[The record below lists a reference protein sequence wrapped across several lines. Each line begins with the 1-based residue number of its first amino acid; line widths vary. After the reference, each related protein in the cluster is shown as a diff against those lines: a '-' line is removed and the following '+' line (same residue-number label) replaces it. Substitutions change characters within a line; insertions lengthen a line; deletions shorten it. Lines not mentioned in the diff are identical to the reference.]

1 MVITLTGTPGTGK
14 TTIAEKLEEKGYN
27 VVHLSEFLE
36 EHDIGEEVNG
46 EREVRINEMIE
57 KLEEQEFPKETVIE
71 GHLAHHFESD
81 VCVVLRC
88 RPDVLEERLSHRD
101 YSDRKVEENIEAEK
115 IDIVLT
121 EAVQKQEM
129 VIEIDTTEKSPED
142 NADKIIEKLDEGKN
156 DYGNVDWTEFL

>member
-14 TTIAEKLEEKGYN
+14 TTIAEKLEERGYN
-27 VVHLSEFLE
+27 VIHLSDFLE
-36 EHDIGEEVNG
+36 EHDIGEKVNG

-57 KLEEQEFPKETVIE
+57 KLGGQDFSEETVIE

-81 VCVVLRC
+81 ICVVLRC
-88 RPDVLEERLSHRD
+88 RPDILEKRLSDRN

-121 EAVQKQEM
+121 EAVQNQEN
-129 VIEIDTTEKSPED
+129 VVEIDTTENS
-142 NADKIIEKLDEGKN
+142 ADESTDRIIEKVDEGES
-156 DYGNVDWTEFL
+156 DYGDVDWTEFL